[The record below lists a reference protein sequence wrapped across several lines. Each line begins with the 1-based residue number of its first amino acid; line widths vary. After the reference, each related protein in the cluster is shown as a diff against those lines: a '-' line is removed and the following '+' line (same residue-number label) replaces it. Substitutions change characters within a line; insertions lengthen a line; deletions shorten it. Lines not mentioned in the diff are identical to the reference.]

1 MRQAGL
7 GWRLAMKRRD
17 FTTLLGGAVAAWPL
31 AAPAQ
36 PAQPALPVIG
46 FMRTSLPE
54 RFTAQ
59 RGAFVKSLGETGYV
73 EGRNV
78 GSNIAGRR
86 TV

>member
-1 MRQAGL
+1 MWQAGL

-17 FTTLLGGAVAAWPL
+17 FTTLLGGAVVAWPP
-31 AAPAQ
+31 AAPL
-36 PAQPALPVIG
+36 PALPVIG
-46 FMRTSLPE
+46 FMRMSLPE

>member
-31 AAPAQ
+31 AA
-36 PAQPALPVIG
+36 PALPVIG